1 MRKVR
6 DPWLSPEQQWI
17 RLRASPVSRGPGVV
31 KRGELI
37 WNLDVRPS
45 PFGRLYKVRIRY
57 RSADSPEVVVVS
69 PDLNELADGRHLP
82 HVYSTKPVRLCLFDP
97 QTAEWSPGA
106 SIADTIVPWTYE
118 WLFYFEEWLV
128 SDEWKGGGRHPEVRD
143 AS

>member
-1 MRKVR
+1 M
-6 DPWLSPEQQWI
+6 
-17 RLRASPVSRGPGVV
+17 
-31 KRGELI
+31 
-37 WNLDVRPS
+37 
-45 PFGRLYKVRIRY
+45 
-57 RSADSPEVVVVS
+57 VVS